1 MRKLVSFMHISLDGF
16 VAGPNGEMDWIKV
29 DEDLF
34 DYAGKMTNASDVAL
48 YGRKTYEMMD
58 GYWPTAGD
66 QPDASKHDIE
76 HSTWYN
82 KVQKVVISNTLV
94 GKSLKNVTVLNKDF
108 AKEINALKKEQGQ
121 NIVSFGSPGAI
132 HTLMQ
137 DNLVDEY
144 WLFVNP
150 VILGKGIQY
159 FDNFKNKIN
168 LKLVES
174 HQFKS
179 GVIGLHYEVIRD

>member
-1 MRKLVSFMHISLDGF
+1 MRKVILGVAVSLDGF
-16 VAGPNGEMDWIKV
+16 IEGPNGEYDWCLT
-29 DEDLF
+29 DQ
-34 DYAGKMTNASDVAL
+34 DYGMKAFFERIDAVFV
-48 YGRKTYEMMD
+48 GRKTYEMMD

-159 FDNFKNKIN
+159 FDNFKNKVN